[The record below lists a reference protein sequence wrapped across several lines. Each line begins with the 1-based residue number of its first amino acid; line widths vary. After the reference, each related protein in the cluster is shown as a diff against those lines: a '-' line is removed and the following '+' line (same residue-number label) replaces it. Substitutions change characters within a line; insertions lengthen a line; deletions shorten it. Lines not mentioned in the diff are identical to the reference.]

1 MHFNSN
7 ILQAVHCMPST
18 SRPPPYTY
26 AYTGQPLPSLS
37 WAHLDLVGHI
47 LYDTDYYK
55 MSENTKIKK
64 LLKIYTAEKAA
75 MVLLL
80 NFLPLLHDHY

>member
-1 MHFNSN
+1 
-7 ILQAVHCMPST
+7 
-18 SRPPPYTY
+18 
-26 AYTGQPLPSLS
+26 
-37 WAHLDLVGHI
+37 
-47 LYDTDYYK
+47 